1 MPIDPNKVKWDE
13 PAVTVTKIGG
23 QEIDPTQVTWDTAAT
38 RGAVGEEAPV
48 GRTWAQTGREAIAN
62 IGPSALEFGRSML
75 TAVSQPRETL
85 EQLGEVL
92 TGVYARFI
100 PQEWM
105 ARPDKAQEFIEKAN
119 AVGGVYKDRYG
130 SVEALKNTI
139 ATDPVGF
146 LGDVSTLT
154 GATAAAT
161 PGRVGRVLETA
172 SRFTDPARAIT
183 APIGIVGGAG
193 VNVLE
198 RVATGPKANVLLEAA
213 EGRGPEIVNMLRG
226 QTEIVPGVTPTA
238 GEAAAPLGVTRYSA
252 LQESAERVLPSQY
265 LARRRDQDAARVD
278 AIRQVGGTPVQL
290 ETARKLRDSTAKTN
304 YGAAGREVVDAD
316 EVFSGLLTRPSMDRV
331 MARAANIAA
340 EKGQPFVVGRNLP
353 EQRIVIPEPGMGG
366 MGMAGREVT
375 TPAQFAQYPVQTL
388 HYMKL
393 AFDDLIKDPATF
405 GIGKTEA
412 AAITGTRAEF
422 LNWLEG
428 KAAGYKGARE
438 TFAKQ
443 SGPINQM
450 EVGQFL
456 ESKLTSAL
464 EGEQKLRPAAFA
476 GAVESAPQTIQRAIL
491 GAPRFKKLSDVLT
504 PDQVKIVEDIRK
516 DLARQADYRTQARAA
531 RPIGPTAER
540 AGTGLLVEAVG
551 GVTMPTLL
559 NRIATVANAISRRL
573 AGKIDRKLSI
583 EIATEMLRPELAAQ
597 ALEQAM
603 SRAAGVQTVTGGIRQ
618 AGGIAQRAAT
628 PAAVFTN
635 ALAEAEARQNQ
646 MAQ

>member
-1 MPIDPNKVKWDE
+1 M
-13 PAVTVTKIGG
+13 
-23 QEIDPTQVTWDTAAT
+23 
-38 RGAVGEEAPV
+38 
-48 GRTWAQTGREAIAN
+48 
-62 IGPSALEFGRSML
+62 
-75 TAVSQPRETL
+75 
-85 EQLGEVL
+85 
-92 TGVYARFI
+92 
-100 PQEWM
+100 
-105 ARPDKAQEFIEKAN
+105 
-119 AVGGVYKDRYG
+119 
-130 SVEALKNTI
+130 
-139 ATDPVGF
+139 
-146 LGDVSTLT
+146 
-154 GATAAAT
+154 
-161 PGRVGRVLETA
+161 
-172 SRFTDPARAIT
+172 
-183 APIGIVGGAG
+183 
-193 VNVLE
+193 
-198 RVATGPKANVLLEAA
+198 
-213 EGRGPEIVNMLRG
+213 
-226 QTEIVPGVTPTA
+226 
-238 GEAAAPLGVTRYSA
+238 
-252 LQESAERVLPSQY
+252 
-265 LARRRDQDAARVD
+265 
-278 AIRQVGGTPVQL
+278 
-290 ETARKLRDSTAKTN
+290 
-304 YGAAGREVVDAD
+304 
-316 EVFSGLLTRPSMDRV
+316 
-331 MARAANIAA
+331 
-340 EKGQPFVVGRNLP
+340 
-353 EQRIVIPEPGMGG
+353 
-366 MGMAGREVT
+366 
-375 TPAQFAQYPVQTL
+375 
-388 HYMKL
+388 
-393 AFDDLIKDPATF
+393 AFDDLIRDPATF

-428 KAAGYKGARE
+428 KATGYKGARE

-476 GAVESAPQTIQRAIL
+476 GAVETAPQTIQRAIL

-603 SRAAGVQTVTGGIRQ
+603 SRAAGVQAVTGGIRQ

-628 PAAVFTN
+628 PAAMFTN

-646 MAQ
+646 LAP